1 MALRSLMLGK
11 KLSEKKKNLDEI
23 RQKISGFEAREA
35 ELAQAIE
42 EASTDEEKATVEE
55 AVEEFEK
62 EKAEAEEAEKSLDA
76 EVRELETELDA
87 IDAKEEPAPEARA
100 AEPVIETREKEILNM
115 KKRFRDMSYAERTA
129 FVQQDEVQS
138 FLGEVRTAIKE
149 KRAIS
154 NAGYLIPQVILGL
167 IKENIEEYSKL
178 YSRVDLRQ
186 VAGTSRMVI
195 EGAYPEAVWTEMCAN
210 LNELDLS
217 FSKVEVDGYKV
228 GGYIKVCNASLEDS
242 DIDLAG
248 EIITAL
254 GRAIGIALD
263 KAIIFGTGTKMPTG
277 IVPTL
282 KAVSGTPNVIS
293 HANTV
298 KGKALVQALI
308 ADIAKAKGNYS
319 RGEKI
324 WVMNETTYSY
334 LLGELVEVDANGAYV
349 SVVNGAMP
357 VVGGDIIVLNTMP
370 DYVIVAGYFDLYLL
384 AERAG
389 TEFNTSEH
397 AFWTADQTGFKGTAR
412 YDGKV
417 LINNGFVAIGVNGAD
432 GDDMVVTFPQDTANS
447 GE

>member
-11 KLSEKKKNLDEI
+11 KLSEKKKSLDEI

-87 IDAKEEPAPEARA
+87 VDAKEEPVPEARA
-100 AEPVIETREKEILNM
+100 KEEVKETREKEILNM

-178 YSRVDLRQ
+178 YGRVDLRQ

-282 KAVSGTPNVIS
+282 KAVGGTPNVIS
-293 HANTV
+293 HANAVT
-298 KGKALVQALI
+298 GKALVQALI
-308 ADIAKAKGNYS
+308 GDIAKAKGNYS
-319 RGEKI
+319 RGIKT

-334 LLGELVEVDANGAYV
+334 LLAQLVEVDANGAYV
-349 SVVNGAMP
+349 SVVNGTMP

-432 GDDMVVTFPQDTANS
+432 ASDMTTTFASDSANL
-447 GE
+447 

>member
-11 KLSEKKKNLDEI
+11 KLSEKKKSLDEI
-23 RQKISGFEAREA
+23 RQKIAGFEAREA

-87 IDAKEEPAPEARA
+87 VDAKEEPVPEARA
-100 AEPVIETREKEILNM
+100 KEVVKETREKEILNM

-178 YSRVDLRQ
+178 YGRVDLRQ

-195 EGAYPEAVWTEMCAN
+195 EGAYPEAVWTEACAN

-298 KGKALVQALI
+298 TGKALVQALI
-308 ADIAKAKGNYS
+308 GDIAKAKGNYS
-319 RGEKI
+319 RGIKT

-334 LLGELVEVDANGAYV
+334 LLAQLVEVDANGAYV
-349 SVVNGAMP
+349 SVVNGTMP

-432 GDDMVVTFPQDTANS
+432 ASDMTTTFASDTANL
-447 GE
+447 

>member
-1 MALRSLMLGK
+1 MALKSLMLGK
-11 KLSEKKKNLDEI
+11 KLSEKKKSLDEI
-23 RQKISGFEAREA
+23 RKKITSFAVRES

-62 EKAEAEEAEKSLDA
+62 EKAEAEEVEKSLDA
-76 EVRELETELDA
+76 EVRELETELEA
-87 IDAKEEPAPEARA
+87 IDVKKEPILEERTK
-100 AEPVIETREKEILNM
+100 EPVKETREKETINM
-115 KKRFRDMSYAERTA
+115 KKRFKDMSYAERTA
-129 FVQQDEVQS
+129 FVQHDEVQN
-138 FLGEVRTAIKE
+138 FLGEVRAAIKE
-149 KRAIS
+149 KRSIT

-167 IKENIEEYSKL
+167 IRENIEEYSKL
-178 YSRVDLRQ
+178 YSRVDIRQ
-186 VAGTSRMVI
+186 VAGTGRMVI
-195 EGAYPEAVWTEMCAN
+195 EGAYPEAVWTEACAN

-217 FSKVEVDGYKV
+217 FDKVEVDGYKV

-242 DIDLAG
+242 DIDLAS

-263 KAIIFGTGTKMPTG
+263 KAIVFGTGTKMPTG

-282 KAVSGTPNVIS
+282 KAVTGTPNVVS
-293 HANTV
+293 HASTV
-298 KGKALVQALI
+298 TGKALVQALI

-319 RGEKI
+319 RGVKT

-334 LLGELVEVDANGAYV
+334 LLAQLVEVDANGAYV
-349 SVVNGAMP
+349 SVVNGTMP

-397 AFWTADQTGFKGTAR
+397 AFWVADQTGFKGTAR

-417 LINNGFVAIGVNGAD
+417 LIHDAFVAIGVNGAS
-432 GDDMVVTFPQDTANS
+432 GSDMTVTFPQDGANL
-447 GE
+447 

>member
-11 KLSEKKKNLDEI
+11 KLSEKKKSLDEI
-23 RQKISGFEAREA
+23 RQKIAGFEAREA

-87 IDAKEEPAPEARA
+87 VDAKEEPVPEARA
-100 AEPVIETREKEILNM
+100 KEVVKETREKEILNM

-277 IVPTL
+277 IIPTL
-282 KAVSGTPNVIS
+282 KAVSSTPNVIS

-298 KGKALVQALI
+298 TGKALVQALI
-308 ADIAKAKGNYS
+308 GDIAKAKGNYS
-319 RGEKI
+319 RGIKT

-334 LLGELVEVDANGAYV
+334 LLAQLVEVDANGAYV
-349 SVVNGAMP
+349 SVVNGTMP

-432 GDDMVVTFPQDTANS
+432 GDDMTTTFASDSANL
-447 GE
+447 

>member
-11 KLSEKKKNLDEI
+11 KLSEKKKSLDEI

-87 IDAKEEPAPEARA
+87 VDAKEEPVPEARA
-100 AEPVIETREKEILNM
+100 KEVGKETREKEILNM
-115 KKRFRDMSYAERTA
+115 KKRFRDMSFAERTA

-195 EGAYPEAVWTEMCAN
+195 EGAYPEAVWTEACAN

-293 HANTV
+293 HADTV
-298 KGKALVQALI
+298 TGKALVQALI
-308 ADIAKAKGNYS
+308 GDIAKAKGNYS
-319 RGEKI
+319 RGIKT

-334 LLGELVEVDANGAYV
+334 LLAQLVEVDANGAYV
-349 SVVNGAMP
+349 SVVNGTMP

-432 GDDMVVTFPQDTANS
+432 GDDMTTTFASDTANL
-447 GE
+447 

>member
-11 KLSEKKKNLDEI
+11 KLSEKKKSLDEI
-23 RQKISGFEAREA
+23 RQKISGFEARET

-87 IDAKEEPAPEARA
+87 VDAKEEPVPEARTK
-100 AEPVIETREKEILNM
+100 EVVKEVREKEILNM

-178 YSRVDLRQ
+178 YGRVDLRQ

-195 EGAYPEAVWTEMCAN
+195 DGAYPEAVWTEACAN

-282 KAVSGTPNVIS
+282 KAVASTPNVIS

-298 KGKALVQALI
+298 TGKALVQALI
-308 ADIAKAKGNYS
+308 GDIAKAKGNYS
-319 RGEKI
+319 RGVKT

-334 LLGELVEVDANGAYV
+334 LLAQLVEVDANGAYV
-349 SVVNGAMP
+349 SVVNGTMP

-432 GDDMVVTFPQDTANS
+432 ASDMTTTFASDTANL
-447 GE
+447 

>member
-11 KLSEKKKNLDEI
+11 KLSEKKKSLDEI
-23 RQKISGFEAREA
+23 RQKIAGFEAREA

-42 EASTDEEKATVEE
+42 EAETDEEKATVEE

-87 IDAKEEPAPEARA
+87 VDAKEEPVPEARTK
-100 AEPVIETREKEILNM
+100 EVGKETREKEILNM

-149 KRAIS
+149 KRSIS

-186 VAGTSRMVI
+186 VAGTGRMVI
-195 EGAYPEAVWTEMCAN
+195 EGAYPEAVWTEMCTN

-282 KAVSGTPNVIS
+282 KAVGGTPNVIS

-298 KGKALVQALI
+298 TGKALVQALI
-308 ADIAKAKGNYS
+308 GDIAKAKGNYS
-319 RGEKI
+319 RGIKT

-334 LLGELVEVDANGAYV
+334 ILAQLVEVDANGAYV
-349 SVVNGAMP
+349 SVVNGTMP

-432 GDDMVVTFPQDTANS
+432 GDDMTTTFASDSANL
-447 GE
+447 

>member
-11 KLSEKKKNLDEI
+11 KLSEKKKSLDEI

-76 EVRELETELDA
+76 EVRELETELDEV
-87 IDAKEEPAPEARA
+87 DAKEEPVPEARVK
-100 AEPVIETREKEILNM
+100 EVVKETREKEILNM
-115 KKRFRDMSYAERTA
+115 KKRFKDMSYAERTA

-178 YSRVDLRQ
+178 YGRVDLRQ

-298 KGKALVQALI
+298 TGKALVQALI
-308 ADIAKAKGNYS
+308 GDIAKAKGNYS
-319 RGEKI
+319 RGIKT

-334 LLGELVEVDANGAYV
+334 LLAQLVEVDANGAYV
-349 SVVNGAMP
+349 SVVNGTMP

-432 GDDMVVTFPQDTANS
+432 SSDMTTTFASDSANL
-447 GE
+447 

>member
-11 KLSEKKKNLDEI
+11 KLSEKKKSLDEI
-23 RQKISGFEAREA
+23 RQKIAGFEAREA

-62 EKAEAEEAEKSLDA
+62 EKTEAEEAEKSLDA

-87 IDAKEEPAPEARA
+87 VDAKEEPVPEARA
-100 AEPVIETREKEILNM
+100 KEAAKETREKEILNM
-115 KKRFRDMSYAERTA
+115 KKRFRDMSFAERTA

-138 FLGEVRTAIKE
+138 FLGEVRTAIEE

-178 YSRVDLRQ
+178 YGRVDLRQ

-195 EGAYPEAVWTEMCAN
+195 EGAYPEAVWTEACAN

-282 KAVSGTPNVIS
+282 KAVASTPNVIS

-298 KGKALVQALI
+298 TGKALVQALI
-308 ADIAKAKGNYS
+308 GDIAKAKGNYS
-319 RGEKI
+319 RGIKT

-334 LLGELVEVDANGAYV
+334 LLAQLVEVDANGAYV
-349 SVVNGAMP
+349 SVVNGTMP

-432 GDDMVVTFPQDTANS
+432 ASDMTTTFASDTANL
-447 GE
+447 

>member
-11 KLSEKKKNLDEI
+11 KLSEKKKSLDEI
-23 RQKISGFEAREA
+23 RQKIAGFEAREA

-87 IDAKEEPAPEARA
+87 VDAKEEPVPEARA
-100 AEPVIETREKEILNM
+100 KEAVKETREKEIFNM

-178 YSRVDLRQ
+178 YGRVDLRQ

-282 KAVSGTPNVIS
+282 KAVGGTPNVIS

-298 KGKALVQALI
+298 TGKALVQALI
-308 ADIAKAKGNYS
+308 GDIAKAKGNYS
-319 RGEKI
+319 RGIKT

-334 LLGELVEVDANGAYV
+334 LLAQLVEVDANGAYV
-349 SVVNGAMP
+349 SVVNGTMP

-432 GDDMVVTFPQDTANS
+432 ASDMTTTFASDSANL
-447 GE
+447 

>member
-11 KLSEKKKNLDEI
+11 KLSEKKKSLDEI
-23 RQKISGFEAREA
+23 RQKIAGFEAREA

-87 IDAKEEPAPEARA
+87 VDAKEEPVPEARA
-100 AEPVIETREKEILNM
+100 KEVGKETREKEILNM

-178 YSRVDLRQ
+178 YGRVDLRQ

-195 EGAYPEAVWTEMCAN
+195 EGAYPEAVWTEACAN

-277 IVPTL
+277 IVTTL
-282 KAVSGTPNVIS
+282 KAVNGTPNVIS

-298 KGKALVQALI
+298 TGKALVQALI
-308 ADIAKAKGNYS
+308 GDIAKAKGNYS
-319 RGEKI
+319 RGIKT
-324 WVMNETTYSY
+324 WAMNETTYSY
-334 LLGELVEVDANGAYV
+334 LLAQLVEVDANGAYV
-349 SVVNGAMP
+349 SVVNGTMP

-432 GDDMVVTFPQDTANS
+432 GDDMTTTFASDTANL
-447 GE
+447 

>member
-11 KLSEKKKNLDEI
+11 KLSEKKKSLDEI

-87 IDAKEEPAPEARA
+87 VDAKEEPVPEARA
-100 AEPVIETREKEILNM
+100 KEVGKETREKEILNM

-178 YSRVDLRQ
+178 YDRVDLRQ

-195 EGAYPEAVWTEMCAN
+195 EGAYPEAVWTEACAN

-298 KGKALVQALI
+298 TGKALVQALI
-308 ADIAKAKGNYS
+308 GDIAKAKGNYS
-319 RGEKI
+319 RGVKT

-334 LLGELVEVDANGAYV
+334 LLAQLVEVDANGAYV
-349 SVVNGAMP
+349 SVVNGTMP

-432 GDDMVVTFPQDTANS
+432 GDDMTTTFASDTANL
-447 GE
+447 

>member
-11 KLSEKKKNLDEI
+11 KLSEKKKSLDEI
-23 RQKISGFEAREA
+23 RQKIAGFEAREA

-87 IDAKEEPAPEARA
+87 VDAKEEPVPEARTK
-100 AEPVIETREKEILNM
+100 EVVKETREKEILNM

-282 KAVSGTPNVIS
+282 KAVGGTPNVIS

-298 KGKALVQALI
+298 TGKALVQALI
-308 ADIAKAKGNYS
+308 GDIAKAKGNYS
-319 RGEKI
+319 RGIKT

-334 LLGELVEVDANGAYV
+334 LLAQLVEVDANGAYV
-349 SVVNGAMP
+349 SVVNGTMP

-432 GDDMVVTFPQDTANS
+432 SSDMTTTFASDTANL
-447 GE
+447 

>member
-1 MALRSLMLGK
+1 
-11 KLSEKKKNLDEI
+11 
-23 RQKISGFEAREA
+23 
-35 ELAQAIE
+35 
-42 EASTDEEKATVEE
+42 
-55 AVEEFEK
+55 
-62 EKAEAEEAEKSLDA
+62 
-76 EVRELETELDA
+76 
-87 IDAKEEPAPEARA
+87 
-100 AEPVIETREKEILNM
+100 M

-277 IVPTL
+277 IVTTL
-282 KAVSGTPNVIS
+282 KAVSGTPNVVS

-298 KGKALVQALI
+298 TGKALVQALI
-308 ADIAKAKGNYS
+308 GDIAKAKGNYS
-319 RGEKI
+319 RGIKT

-334 LLGELVEVDANGAYV
+334 ILAQLVEVDANGAYV
-349 SVVNGAMP
+349 SVVNGTMP
-357 VVGGDIIVLNTMP
+357 VVGGDIIVLNNMP

-432 GDDMVVTFPQDTANS
+432 GNDMTTTFASDSANL
-447 GE
+447 

>member
-11 KLSEKKKNLDEI
+11 KLSEKKKSLDEI

-87 IDAKEEPAPEARA
+87 VDGKEEPIPEARA
-100 AEPVIETREKEILNM
+100 KEVGKETREKEIFNM
-115 KKRFRDMSYAERTA
+115 KKRFRDMSFAERTA

-195 EGAYPEAVWTEMCAN
+195 EGAYPEAVWTEACAN

-282 KAVSGTPNVIS
+282 KAVGSTPNVIS

-298 KGKALVQALI
+298 TGKELVQALI
-308 ADIAKAKGNYS
+308 GDIAKAKGNYS
-319 RGEKI
+319 RGIKT

-334 LLGELVEVDANGAYV
+334 ILAQLVEVDANGAYV
-349 SVVNGAMP
+349 SVVNGTMP

-432 GDDMVVTFPQDTANS
+432 GDDMVVTFPQDGANL
-447 GE
+447 

>member
-11 KLSEKKKNLDEI
+11 KLSEKKKSLDEI

-87 IDAKEEPAPEARA
+87 VDAKEEPVPEARA
-100 AEPVIETREKEILNM
+100 KEVGKETREKEILNM
-115 KKRFRDMSYAERTA
+115 KKRFRDMSFAERTA

-195 EGAYPEAVWTEMCAN
+195 EGAYPEAVWTEACAN

-293 HANTV
+293 HADTV
-298 KGKALVQALI
+298 TGKALVQALI
-308 ADIAKAKGNYS
+308 GDIAKAKGNYS
-319 RGEKI
+319 RGIKT

-334 LLGELVEVDANGAYV
+334 ILAQLVEVDANGAYV
-349 SVVNGAMP
+349 SVVNGTMP

-432 GDDMVVTFPQDTANS
+432 GDDMTTTFASDTANL
-447 GE
+447 

>member
-11 KLSEKKKNLDEI
+11 KLSEKKKSLDEI

-87 IDAKEEPAPEARA
+87 VDAKEEPVPEARA
-100 AEPVIETREKEILNM
+100 KEAVKETREKEIFNM

-178 YSRVDLRQ
+178 YGRVDLRQ

-195 EGAYPEAVWTEMCAN
+195 EGAYPEAVWTEACAN

-282 KAVSGTPNVIS
+282 KAVGGTPNVIS

-298 KGKALVQALI
+298 TGKALVQALI
-308 ADIAKAKGNYS
+308 GDIAKAKGNYS
-319 RGEKI
+319 RGIKT

-334 LLGELVEVDANGAYV
+334 LLAQLVEVDANGAYV
-349 SVVNGAMP
+349 SVVNGTMP

-432 GDDMVVTFPQDTANS
+432 ASDMTTTFASDSANL
-447 GE
+447 

>member
-11 KLSEKKKNLDEI
+11 KLSEKKKSLDEI

-62 EKAEAEEAEKSLDA
+62 EKAEAEEAEKSLEA

-87 IDAKEEPAPEARA
+87 VDAKEDPVPEARA
-100 AEPVIETREKEILNM
+100 KEMAKETREKEILNM

-282 KAVSGTPNVIS
+282 KAVSGTPNVVS

-298 KGKALVQALI
+298 TGKALVQALI
-308 ADIAKAKGNYS
+308 GDIAKAKGNYS
-319 RGEKI
+319 RGIKT

-334 LLGELVEVDANGAYV
+334 ILAQLVEVDANGAYV
-349 SVVNGAMP
+349 SVVNGTMP

>member
-11 KLSEKKKNLDEI
+11 KLSEKKKSLDEI

-76 EVRELETELDA
+76 EVRELETELDV
-87 IDAKEEPAPEARA
+87 IDAKEEPVPEARA
-100 AEPVIETREKEILNM
+100 KEMANEIREKEILNM
-115 KKRFRDMSYAERTA
+115 KKRFRDMSFAERTA

-138 FLGEVRTAIKE
+138 FLSEVRAAIKE

-282 KAVSGTPNVIS
+282 KAVSGTPNVVS

-298 KGKALVQALI
+298 TGKALVQALI
-308 ADIAKAKGNYS
+308 GDIAKAKGNYS
-319 RGEKI
+319 RGIKT

-334 LLGELVEVDANGAYV
+334 ILAQLVEVDANGAYV
-349 SVVNGAMP
+349 SVVNGTMP

-432 GDDMVVTFPQDTANS
+432 GDDMTTTFASDTANL
-447 GE
+447 

>member
-11 KLSEKKKNLDEI
+11 KLSEKKKSLDEI

-87 IDAKEEPAPEARA
+87 VDAKEEPVPEARTK
-100 AEPVIETREKEILNM
+100 EVVKETREKEILNM

-178 YSRVDLRQ
+178 YGRVDLRQ

-298 KGKALVQALI
+298 TGKALVQALI
-308 ADIAKAKGNYS
+308 GDIAKAKGNYS
-319 RGEKI
+319 RGIKT

-334 LLGELVEVDANGAYV
+334 LLAQLVEVDANGAYV
-349 SVVNGAMP
+349 SVVNGTMP

-432 GDDMVVTFPQDTANS
+432 ASDMTTTFASDTANL
-447 GE
+447 

>member
-11 KLSEKKKNLDEI
+11 KLSEKKKSLDEI

-76 EVRELETELDA
+76 EVRELETELDEV
-87 IDAKEEPAPEARA
+87 DAKEEPVPEARVK
-100 AEPVIETREKEILNM
+100 EVVKETREKEILNM
-115 KKRFRDMSYAERTA
+115 KKRFKDMSYAERTA

-178 YSRVDLRQ
+178 YGRVDLRQ

-298 KGKALVQALI
+298 TGKALVQALI
-308 ADIAKAKGNYS
+308 GDIAKAKGNYS
-319 RGEKI
+319 RGIKT

-334 LLGELVEVDANGAYV
+334 LLAQLVEVDANGAYV
-349 SVVNGAMP
+349 SVVNGTMP

-432 GDDMVVTFPQDTANS
+432 ASDMTTTFASDTANL
-447 GE
+447 

>member
-11 KLSEKKKNLDEI
+11 KLSEKKKSLDEI

-87 IDAKEEPAPEARA
+87 VDAKEEPVPEARA
-100 AEPVIETREKEILNM
+100 KEMAKETREKEILNM

-282 KAVSGTPNVIS
+282 KAVSGTPNVVS

-298 KGKALVQALI
+298 TGKALVQALI
-308 ADIAKAKGNYS
+308 GDIAKAKGNYS
-319 RGEKI
+319 RGIKT

-334 LLGELVEVDANGAYV
+334 ILAQLVEVDANGAYV
-349 SVVNGAMP
+349 SVVNGTMP

-432 GDDMVVTFPQDTANS
+432 GDDMTTTFASDTANL
-447 GE
+447 

>member
-11 KLSEKKKNLDEI
+11 KLSEKKKSLDEI

-87 IDAKEEPAPEARA
+87 VDAKEEPVPEARA
-100 AEPVIETREKEILNM
+100 KEVGKETREKEILSM

-282 KAVSGTPNVIS
+282 KAVGGTPNVIS

-298 KGKALVQALI
+298 TGKALVQALI
-308 ADIAKAKGNYS
+308 GDIAKAKGNYS
-319 RGEKI
+319 RGVKT

-334 LLGELVEVDANGAYV
+334 ILAQLVAVDANGAYV
-349 SVVNGAMP
+349 SVVNGTMP

-432 GDDMVVTFPQDTANS
+432 GDDMTTTFASDSANL
-447 GE
+447 

>member
-11 KLSEKKKNLDEI
+11 KLSEKKKSLDEI

-87 IDAKEEPAPEARA
+87 VDAKEEPVPEARTK
-100 AEPVIETREKEILNM
+100 EVVKETREKEILNM

-178 YSRVDLRQ
+178 YGRVDLRQ

-298 KGKALVQALI
+298 TGKALVQALI
-308 ADIAKAKGNYS
+308 GDIAKAKGNYS
-319 RGEKI
+319 RGIKT

-334 LLGELVEVDANGAYV
+334 LLAQLVEVDANGAYV
-349 SVVNGAMP
+349 SVVNGTMP

-432 GDDMVVTFPQDTANS
+432 SSDMTTTFASDSANL
-447 GE
+447 

>member
-11 KLSEKKKNLDEI
+11 KLSEKKKSLDEI
-23 RQKISGFEAREA
+23 RQKIAGFEAREA

-42 EASTDEEKATVEE
+42 EAETDEEKATVEE

-87 IDAKEEPAPEARA
+87 VDAKEEPVPAARA
-100 AEPVIETREKEILNM
+100 KEVGKETREKEILNM
-115 KKRFRDMSYAERTA
+115 KKRFRDMSYTERTA

-178 YSRVDLRQ
+178 YGRVDLRQ

-195 EGAYPEAVWTEMCAN
+195 EGAYPEAVWTEACAN

-282 KAVSGTPNVIS
+282 KAVASTPNVIS

-298 KGKALVQALI
+298 TGKALVQALI
-308 ADIAKAKGNYS
+308 GDIAKAKGNYS
-319 RGEKI
+319 RGIKT

-334 LLGELVEVDANGAYV
+334 LLAQLVEVDANGAYV
-349 SVVNGAMP
+349 SVVNGTMP

-432 GDDMVVTFPQDTANS
+432 GDDMTTTFASDTANL
-447 GE
+447 

>member
-1 MALRSLMLGK
+1 MALRLLMLGK
-11 KLSEKKKNLDEI
+11 KLSEKKKSLDEI
-23 RQKISGFEAREA
+23 RQKIAGFEAREA

-87 IDAKEEPAPEARA
+87 VDAKEEPVPEARA
-100 AEPVIETREKEILNM
+100 KEVVKETREKEILNM
-115 KKRFRDMSYAERTA
+115 KKRFRDMSYAEHTA

-178 YSRVDLRQ
+178 YGRVDLRQ

-195 EGAYPEAVWTEMCAN
+195 EGAYPEAVWTEACAN

-282 KAVSGTPNVIS
+282 KAVSSTPNVIS

-298 KGKALVQALI
+298 TGKALVQALI
-308 ADIAKAKGNYS
+308 SDIAKAKGNYS
-319 RGEKI
+319 RGVKT

-334 LLGELVEVDANGAYV
+334 LLAQLVEVDANGAYV
-349 SVVNGAMP
+349 SVVNGTMP

-432 GDDMVVTFPQDTANS
+432 ASDMTTTFASDSANL
-447 GE
+447 